1 MQDIVITKKRIKKEL
16 VFLIISFVIAL
27 IMNVY
32 AIISYK
38 TQWIELLTTLHITIF
53 LSVFLYFL
61 IAILRGLWWL
71 IYSLYLKIKTK
82 S

>member
-16 VFLIISFVIAL
+16 FFLLISFVIAL

-32 AIISYK
+32 AIISYN
-38 TQWIELLTTLHITIF
+38 TRWIELLTTLHITIF

-61 IAILRGLWWL
+61 IAVLRGLWWL
-71 IYSLYLKIKTK
+71 IYFLYLKIKTK

>member
-16 VFLIISFVIAL
+16 VFLLISFVIAL
-27 IMNVY
+27 IMNIY
-32 AIISYK
+32 GIISYK

-71 IYSLYLKIKTK
+71 IYSLYIKIRTK